1 MRQAGSAPARR
12 LEPEPK
18 LRPGPSSTPQGANN
32 LGRSHRLSSRPVQ
45 QNGSASPTSRDGAP
59 RAPRLVSGTAGRPL
73 QVMSFSCQPLD
84 EVAPQALGLT
94 YWFDAAPRGNPYP
107 VTIRFSGQRLQV
119 QGKPG
124 ERDQFSVLGT
134 VDPVLPG
141 SGRIALTTRVAD
153 IAPGEWQVTAAPMTQ
168 PRARAG
174 VGLRAPSRRLRALP
188 SGSSTGR
195 TAFAPVVRV
204 RAPGVRIGAWPML
217 VSLGTVVAVA
227 VQALLAAREQLPVS
241 SLLLISATACLL
253 GLAGAKGYY
262 LLTHRGQKTVV
273 VTAGMSI
280 QGFVVVA
287 IGTTIAGALLANI
300 PVGQLLDVT
309 VPGLLFGMTI
319 GRIGCFLG
327 GCCVGLPTSSRW
339 GVWSSDRR
347 LGVRR
352 IPVQLFESTLAGLL
366 GGTALLAILFTSSSV
381 DGVIFVAALAAY
393 TLGRQLLFPMRGIPR
408 KTAYGRMLT
417 MLVMAL
423 AVVGALA
430 MAVFV

>member
-1 MRQAGSAPARR
+1 
-12 LEPEPK
+12 
-18 LRPGPSSTPQGANN
+18 
-32 LGRSHRLSSRPVQ
+32 
-45 QNGSASPTSRDGAP
+45 
-59 RAPRLVSGTAGRPL
+59 
-73 QVMSFSCQPLD
+73 MSFSCQPLD

-124 ERDQFSVLGT
+124 ERDNFSVLGT
-134 VDPVLPG
+134 VDPVIPG

-153 IAPGEWQVTAAPMTQ
+153 ITPGEWQVTAAPVTQ
-168 PRARAG
+168 PRAPAG
-174 VGLRAPSRRLRALP
+174 VGRRAPSRRLRTLP

-204 RAPGVRIGAWPML
+204 RAPGVRLGAWPTL

-253 GLAGAKGYY
+253 GLAGAKVYY

-300 PVGQLLDVT
+300 PVGQRWT
-309 VPGLLFGMTI
+309 SRCPG
-319 GRIGCFLG
+319 C
-327 GCCVGLPTSSRW
+327 SS
-339 GVWSSDRR
+339 
-347 LGVRR
+347 
-352 IPVQLFESTLAGLL
+352 E
-366 GGTALLAILFTSSSV
+366 
-381 DGVIFVAALAAY
+381 
-393 TLGRQLLFPMRGIPR
+393 
-408 KTAYGRMLT
+408 
-417 MLVMAL
+417 
-423 AVVGALA
+423 
-430 MAVFV
+430 

>member
-1 MRQAGSAPARR
+1 M
-12 LEPEPK
+12 
-18 LRPGPSSTPQGANN
+18 
-32 LGRSHRLSSRPVQ
+32 
-45 QNGSASPTSRDGAP
+45 
-59 RAPRLVSGTAGRPL
+59 
-73 QVMSFSCQPLD
+73 
-84 EVAPQALGLT
+84 APQALGLT

-107 VTIRFSGQRLQV
+107 VTICFSGQRLQV
-119 QGKPG
+119 KGKPG
-124 ERDQFSVLGT
+124 QRDKFSVLGT
-134 VDPVLPG
+134 VDPVIPG

-153 IAPGEWQVTAAPMTQ
+153 ISPGEWQVTAAPVTQ
-168 PRARAG
+168 PRSPAG
-174 VGLRAPSRRLRALP
+174 VGQRAPSRRLRALP
-188 SGSSTGR
+188 SGSSSGR

-204 RAPGVRIGAWPML
+204 RAPGVRLGAWPTL

-253 GLAGAKGYY
+253 GLAGAKVYY
-262 LLTHRGQKTVV
+262 LLTHRGQKTVL

-287 IGTTIAGALLANI
+287 IGTTIAGALLAKI

-319 GRIGCFLG
+319 GRLGCFFG

-352 IPVQLFESTLAGLL
+352 IPVQLLESTLAGLL
-366 GGTALLAILFTSSSV
+366 GLTALLAVLFTNSSV
-381 DGVIFVAALAAY
+381 DGAIFVAALAAY
-393 TLGRQLLFPMRGIPR
+393 TLGRQLLFPMRSIRR
-408 KTAYGRMLT
+408 KTAYGRILT
-417 MLVMAL
+417 MAVMAL
-423 AVVGALA
+423 AVVAALA
-430 MAVFV
+430 VAVFG